1 MQSHIWKQWK
11 TASTF
16 SLYAKCGTIL
26 LLIMFSIL
34 VAACEGGTGTSAAN
48 LGSPVATVT
57 IQIGGNNSSP
67 TPSLPGYWCG
77 AWVTNTTPA
86 YNAARNIAVYAKL
99 TQNVNGNPMGVGG
112 ATATAHVMWST
123 ANIETYTATT
133 TSDGLAVF
141 PVSVANKAY
150 AVYTVTL
157 VTVTFQKAG
166 VPDCVVNQDR
176 AAFFT
181 LIRVT
186 PTNKTPKPKHHGG

>member
-11 TASTF
+11 TGSTF
-16 SLYAKCGTIL
+16 SLYAKCGAIF
-26 LLIMFSIL
+26 LLIMLSIL
-34 VAACEGGTGTSAAN
+34 VVACGGGTGTSTTN
-48 LGSPVATVT
+48 LGSPAATVT
-57 IQIGGNNSSP
+57 IQIGGNNGSP

-77 AWVTNTTPA
+77 AWVTNTTPV
-86 YNAARNIAVYAKL
+86 YNAEGKIAVYAKF
-99 TQNVNGNPMGVGG
+99 TQNLNGNPVGVGG

-123 ANIETYTATT
+123 GNIETYIATT

-141 PVSVANKAY
+141 PVPIANKAY

-166 VPDCVVNQDR
+166 VPDCMVNQDR

-181 LIRVT
+181 LIHVT
-186 PTNKTPKPKHHGG
+186 PTATKKPGQQNG